1 MEPKLIIHGGAWNWP
16 DAQDRAKR
24 QGLANVLNTCYTMFE
39 LGMSAL
45 HVVEAAVRILEDL
58 PMFDAG
64 HGGYLNQQGVVE
76 LDALIA
82 DGATIDFGAVAGVD
96 RVRNPISLARRVMDS
111 TEQCFVVGEG
121 ANQLARKFGLEME
134 SNEELHTPHMVELYE
149 EFKANQNHDT
159 VGAVA
164 IDSNGN
170 LAVGTSTSGSP
181 VKPQGRVGDSPLFG
195 SGGYADNRYGAA
207 GATGKGENIMRLLL
221 SKHACDLM
229 ASGRDA
235 LNAARDSIH
244 FAEERFEL
252 SMCGL
257 LTIDNNGNVGA
268 WHSTPKMAVGY
279 VGADKM
285 PRVGVVAEEL
295 FSV

>member
-1 MEPKLIIHGGAWNWP
+1 MKPKVIIHGGAWNWP
-16 DAQDRAKR
+16 DSQDQAKR
-24 QGLANVLNTCYTMFE
+24 LGLTNVLNACQQLLRF
-39 LGMSAL
+39 GMSAL
-45 HVVEAAVRILEDL
+45 DVVESAVRMLEDL

-64 HGGYLNQQGVVE
+64 YGGYLNQDGVVT
-76 LDALIA
+76 LDALIV
-82 DGATIDFGAVAGVD
+82 DGANIDFGAVAAVD
-96 RVRNPISLARRVMDS
+96 RVRNPISLARRVLDS

-121 ANQLARKFGLEME
+121 ANQLGVRFGMDMVN
-134 SNEELHTPHMVELYE
+134 NEQLHTPQMVDLYKE
-149 EFKANQNHDT
+149 YKADQGHDT

-164 IDSNGN
+164 IDREGN

-181 VKPQGRVGDSPLFG
+181 NKPVGRVGDSPLFG

-229 ASGRDA
+229 ADGRDA
-235 LNAARDSIH
+235 ISAARDSIQ
-244 FAEERFEL
+244 FADDRFDS

-257 LTIDNNGNVGA
+257 LTVDARGNLGA

-279 VGADKM
+279 IGSDKIV
-285 PRVGVVAEEL
+285 RVGLTAKEL
-295 FSV
+295 FEG